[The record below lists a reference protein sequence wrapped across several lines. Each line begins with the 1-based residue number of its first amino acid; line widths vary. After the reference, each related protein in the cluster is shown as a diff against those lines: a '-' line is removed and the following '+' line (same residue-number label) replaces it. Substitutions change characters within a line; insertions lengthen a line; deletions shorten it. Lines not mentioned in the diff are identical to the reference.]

1 MSEGRIVLVD
11 DEEMVTQN
19 LEMLL
24 STETGYE
31 SVSFNQP
38 ASALE
43 YLKKNKAD
51 VVLSDFIMPEMNG
64 LDLLAHVKEVQP
76 TCSRLLLT
84 GYADKE
90 SAIRAINEVGR
101 RPTVRL
107 EDIAE
112 PLDPSPF
119 GSPVERAE
127 HKAEVE
133 RLRRELLELSPTHR
147 EVLLL
152 RFRHGLSQAEIAKA
166 LGKREEAVRALQY
179 RALRQLRRRFEES
192 Q

>member
-24 STETGYE
+24 SMETGYE
-31 SVSFNQP
+31 SVSFNRP
-38 ASALE
+38 AAALE

-64 LDLLAHVKEVQP
+64 LDLLAQVKEVQP

-90 SAIRAINEVGR
+90 SAIRAINEVGLFQY
-101 RPTVRL
+101 L
-107 EDIAE
+107 EKPWDNDFVMMTLRNA
-112 PLDPSPF
+112 
-119 GSPVERAE
+119 VERS
-127 HKAEVE
+127 
-133 RLRRELLELSPTHR
+133 RLLNQLQDKTQSLDT
-147 EVLLL
+147 
-152 RFRHGLSQAEIAKA
+152 F
-166 LGKREEAVRALQY
+166 REEVWKMLI
-179 RALRQLRRRFEES
+179 
-192 Q
+192 

>member
-24 STETGYE
+24 SMETGYE

-38 ASALE
+38 AAALE

-64 LDLLAHVKEVQP
+64 LDLLAHVKEIQP

-90 SAIRAINEVGR
+90 SAIRAINEVGLFQY
-101 RPTVRL
+101 L
-107 EDIAE
+107 EKPWDNDFVMMTLRNA
-112 PLDPSPF
+112 
-119 GSPVERAE
+119 VERS
-127 HKAEVE
+127 
-133 RLRRELLELSPTHR
+133 RLLNQLQDKTQSLDT
-147 EVLLL
+147 
-152 RFRHGLSQAEIAKA
+152 F
-166 LGKREEAVRALQY
+166 REEVWKMLI
-179 RALRQLRRRFEES
+179 
-192 Q
+192 

>member
-1 MSEGRIVLVD
+1 MSEGRVVLVD

-24 STETGYE
+24 SMETGYE

-43 YLKKNKAD
+43 YLKQNEAD

-64 LDLLAHVKEVQP
+64 LDLLAHVKNVQP

-90 SAIRAINEVGR
+90 SAVRAINEVGLFQY
-101 RPTVRL
+101 L
-107 EDIAE
+107 EKPWENEFVMMTLRNA
-112 PLDPSPF
+112 
-119 GSPVERAE
+119 VERS
-127 HKAEVE
+127 
-133 RLRRELLELSPTHR
+133 RLLKQLQNKTQSLDT
-147 EVLLL
+147 
-152 RFRHGLSQAEIAKA
+152 F
-166 LGKREEAVRALQY
+166 REEVWKMLI
-179 RALRQLRRRFEES
+179 
-192 Q
+192 

>member
-24 STETGYE
+24 SMETGYE

-38 ASALE
+38 AAALE

-64 LDLLAHVKEVQP
+64 LDLLAHVKEIQP

-90 SAIRAINEVGR
+90 SAIRAINEVGLFQY
-101 RPTVRL
+101 L
-107 EDIAE
+107 EKPWDNEFVMITLRNA
-112 PLDPSPF
+112 
-119 GSPVERAE
+119 VERS
-127 HKAEVE
+127 
-133 RLRRELLELSPTHR
+133 RLLNQLQDKTQSLDT
-147 EVLLL
+147 
-152 RFRHGLSQAEIAKA
+152 F
-166 LGKREEAVRALQY
+166 REEVWKMLI
-179 RALRQLRRRFEES
+179 
-192 Q
+192 

>member
-24 STETGYE
+24 SMETGYE

-43 YLKKNKAD
+43 YLRKNKAD

-64 LDLLAHVKEVQP
+64 LDLLAQVKEVQP

-90 SAIRAINEVGR
+90 SAIRAINEVG
-101 RPTVRL
+101 L
-107 EDIAE
+107 
-112 PLDPSPF
+112 F
-119 GSPVERAE
+119 
-127 HKAEVE
+127 
-133 RLRRELLELSPTHR
+133 
-147 EVLLL
+147 
-152 RFRHGLSQAEIAKA
+152 
-166 LGKREEAVRALQY
+166 QY
-179 RALRQLRRRFEES
+179 L
-192 Q
+192 

>member
-1 MSEGRIVLVD
+1 MSQGRIVLVD

-19 LEMLL
+19 LEMLV

-90 SAIRAINEVGR
+90 SAIRAINEVGLFQY
-101 RPTVRL
+101 L
-107 EDIAE
+107 EKPWDNDFVMMTLRNA
-112 PLDPSPF
+112 
-119 GSPVERAE
+119 VERS
-127 HKAEVE
+127 
-133 RLRRELLELSPTHR
+133 RLLNQLQDRTQSLDT
-147 EVLLL
+147 
-152 RFRHGLSQAEIAKA
+152 F
-166 LGKREEAVRALQY
+166 REEVWKMLI
-179 RALRQLRRRFEES
+179 
-192 Q
+192 

>member
-24 STETGYE
+24 SMETDYE
-31 SVSFNQP
+31 PVSFNQP

-43 YLKKNKAD
+43 YLKQNKAD

-64 LDLLAHVKEVQP
+64 LDLLAQVKEVQP

-90 SAIRAINEVGR
+90 SAIRAINDVGLFQY
-101 RPTVRL
+101 L
-107 EDIAE
+107 EKPWENEFVMMTLRNA
-112 PLDPSPF
+112 
-119 GSPVERAE
+119 VERS
-127 HKAEVE
+127 
-133 RLRRELLELSPTHR
+133 RLLNQLQDRTQSLDT
-147 EVLLL
+147 
-152 RFRHGLSQAEIAKA
+152 F
-166 LGKREEAVRALQY
+166 REEVWKMLI
-179 RALRQLRRRFEES
+179 
-192 Q
+192 